1 MAELFKINV
10 IYSTS
15 HLVVPKIV
23 TGILIILG
31 LIILVQEFMKK
42 KKEGTTFSFKDKKFF
57 EENYDKI
64 KFWGSL
70 VLFVLYIA
78 LLDILGFLI
87 SGLIFVFLFNVLF
100 AGTKN
105 IKSIMVSGIISIVS
119 SVSIWYV
126 FGTLF
131 NITLP

>member
-1 MAELFKINV
+1 MADLFKINV

-23 TGILIILG
+23 ISILIILG
-31 LIILVQEFMKK
+31 LIILMQESMKK
-42 KKEGTTFSFKDKKFF
+42 KKEGTSFSFKGKKFF

-64 KFWGSL
+64 KLWGSL
-70 VLFVLYIA
+70 VLFILYIA
-78 LLDILGFLI
+78 LLDLLGFLV

-100 AGTKN
+100 AGTRN
-105 IKSIMVSGIISIVS
+105 IKSIMTSGIISIVS